1 MNTLINSKGITI
13 LELMVTL
20 AIVAILASAA
30 IPSYQ
35 NYSMRSNR
43 SDGIESIHAILSAQ
57 ERYYADNM
65 TYADSLTKL
74 GMGSTSYTTP
84 KGYYKITVESMTA
97 EIEAVREAIE
107 EYDIIRFGSVGV
119 DGRFPTLSRT
129 VYELLFKSFQQKLR
143 N

>member
-35 NYSMRSNR
+35 NYSMRGNR

-84 KGYYKITVESMTA
+84 KGYYKITVEKCGAMPYTQCVQLVATPPQGNSQEKDGILIFNTTGKQ
-97 EIEAVREAIE
+97 VKKL
-107 EYDIIRFGSVGV
+107 GSTEV
-119 DGRFPTLSRT
+119 DL
-129 VYELLFKSFQQKLR
+129 
-143 N
+143 